1 MDVNNKKYRVLM
13 VHNFYQ
19 LSGGEDTVFRNEKKL
34 LEDNGHE
41 VITYTRDNSEFKGN
55 VLKRILLPFITIF
68 NPKTYFDIKKII
80 KEQNIDIVH
89 VHNTLCLISPAVF
102 YAAIKMKT
110 PVIQTLH
117 NFRMQCANGLF
128 FRNGHICEDCVKEG
142 LICALKHKCY
152 RNSFFQTLAIVLMLK
167 IHRFIGIYK
176 KVNFI
181 CLTEFNKNKLLLINN
196 NKQIIDK
203 KKVFIKPNFV
213 FTTRIINGLDKNI
226 INKDNKLKDK
236 GYYLYVG
243 RLDEIKGIEVVLEAF
258 SKMPNRELHV
268 IGSGG
273 KEYIKEYS
281 KHSNIKFLGQLSHEN
296 VMAEI
301 CNGKALIFPSKLY
314 EGMPMTI
321 VEAFENKVPVISS
334 NLGNANE
341 IVIDGTTGLHF
352 KTGNAE
358 SLIKTIEELDK
369 KDVLTLKKNTYK
381 EFDKKYNQKLGY
393 ANIIS
398 IYNIIIKRKY

>member
-1 MDVNNKKYRVLM
+1 MNDNKKYRILL
-13 VHNFYQ
+13 VHNLYQ
-19 LSGGEDTVFRNEKKL
+19 QPGGEDTVFRNEKKL

-41 VITYTRDNSEFKGN
+41 VITYTRDNSE
-55 VLKRILLPFITIF
+55 LKCSILKKILLPFITIF

-80 KEQNIDIVH
+80 KDKNIDIVH

-102 YAAIKMKT
+102 YAAIKMKI

-128 FRNGHICEDCVKEG
+128 YRNGHICEDCVNDG
-142 LICALKHKCY
+142 LLCALKHKCY
-152 RNSFFQTLAIVLMLK
+152 RNSFFQTLAIALMLK

-196 NKQIIDK
+196 KKQVVDEE
-203 KKVFIKPNFV
+203 KVFVKSNFV
-213 FTTRIINGLDKNI
+213 FE
-226 INKDNKLKDK
+226 DNANEKEYNPKDK

-243 RLDEIKGIEVVLEAF
+243 RLDEIKGIDTVLEAF

-273 KEYIKEYS
+273 EDYIKEYS
-281 KHSNIKFLGQLSHEN
+281 KYGNIKFLGQLPHNE
-296 VMAEI
+296 VIDEMK
-301 CNGKALIFPSKLY
+301 NGKALIFPSKLY

-334 NLGNANE
+334 NIGNANE
-341 IVIDGTTGLHF
+341 IVIDGATGLHF

-358 SLIKTIEELDK
+358 SLIRTIEELDK
-369 KDVLTLKKNTYK
+369 KDILTLKKSTYK
-381 EFDKKYNQKLGY
+381 EFDKKYNQKVGC

>member
-1 MDVNNKKYRVLM
+1 MNDNKKYRILL

-19 LSGGEDTVFRNEKKL
+19 QPGGEDTVFRNEKKL

-41 VITYTRDNSEFKGN
+41 IITYTRDNSELKGN
-55 VLKRILLPFITIF
+55 ILKKLLLPFITIF

-80 KEQNIDIVH
+80 KDKNIDIVH
-89 VHNTLCLISPAVF
+89 VHNTLCIVSPAVF
-102 YAAIKMKT
+102 YAAIKMKK

-128 FRNGHICEDCVKEG
+128 YRNGHICEDCVNDG
-142 LICALKHKCY
+142 LLCALKHKCY
-152 RNSFFQTLAIVLMLK
+152 RNSFFQTLAIALMLK

-196 NKQIIDK
+196 KKQVVDEE
-203 KKVFIKPNFV
+203 KVFVKSNFV
-213 FTTRIINGLDKNI
+213 FE
-226 INKDNKLKDK
+226 DNANEKEYNPKDK

-243 RLDEIKGIEVVLEAF
+243 RLDEIKGIDTVLETF

-273 KEYIKEYS
+273 EDYIKEYS
-281 KHSNIKFLGQLSHEN
+281 KYGNIKFLGQLPHNE
-296 VMAEI
+296 VIDEMK
-301 CNGKALIFPSKLY
+301 NGKALIFPSKLY

-334 NLGNANE
+334 NIGNANE
-341 IVIDGTTGLHF
+341 IVIDGATGLHF

-358 SLIKTIEELDK
+358 SLIRTIEELDK
-369 KDVLTLKKNTYK
+369 KDILTLKKNAYK
-381 EFDKKYNQKLGY
+381 EFDKKYNQKVGY